1 MKIFPKKDK
10 GYRHNDLQAKLRP
23 FRDGK
28 IPSGYNEK
36 MHWLMVHDQ
45 MPEHVICSD
54 KFLCRSFVANRIGEK
69 YLREIYDVSRSVDN
83 INFHRLPETFVI
95 KANHDS
101 GSVFV
106 VDNERM
112 WKSVKRKLSRRLKN
126 IYGWEKGEWAYSY
139 ILPRVF
145 VEEFMPGP
153 IVDYKFHCCD
163 GEICWTQVIYERSS
177 GHPREVNVC
186 EDFVSLGIHFDDQF
200 ILDDTAPDKPVSWD
214 EMKELARILS
224 KGFRYVRVDF
234 YEYLEKP
241 SFGELTFWP
250 RAGNY
255 DSEGEQKLGALLN
268 FDTSFSRPTIHDF
281 FASQKHGFGQ

>member
-1 MKIFPKKDK
+1 MKNISKKSKD
-10 GYRHNDLQAKLRP
+10 YRYNDLLAKLRP

-54 KFLCRSFVANRIGEK
+54 KLLCRSFVANRIGEQ
-69 YLREIYDVSRSVDN
+69 YLRKIYAVERSVDD
-83 INFHRLPETFVI
+83 IDFADLPETFVI
-95 KANHDS
+95 KTNHDS

-106 VDNERM
+106 VDSERT
-112 WKSVKRKLSRRLKN
+112 WKSVKRKLRRKLRKT
-126 IYGWEKGEWAYSY
+126 YGSGKGEWAYSY

-163 GEICWTQVIYERSS
+163 GEICWTQVIYDRVS

-186 EDFVSLGIHFDDQF
+186 EDFISLGIHFDDQF
-200 ILDDTAPDKPVSWD
+200 ILDDAPPDKPVSWN
-214 EMKELARILS
+214 EMKGLARVLS
-224 KGFRYVRVDF
+224 EGFRYVRVDF
-234 YEYLEKP
+234 YEYREEP

-250 RAGNY
+250 RAGSY
-255 DSEGEQKLGALLN
+255 DSEGEQKLGELLN
-268 FDTSFSRPTIHDF
+268 IDTSFSRPVIHDF
-281 FASQKHGFGQ
+281 FRKSE